1 MVLEYED
8 LPGATASVK
17 YTKEFENYNPSAIGD
32 EFTDG
37 DADVP
42 SYESFEEAFQEI
54 GKFIKSLFGSV
65 DDVKTEAKT
74 EEVTIPSAP
83 STTEVAAKQ
92 TRVLVKN
99 KKAQAEFLEAGIAAD
114 LYMTDGG
121 ADPNAG
127 EHLPGAVAAA
137 WKDPDKEKDQKARM
151 LANGT
156 GAAAAKI
163 RDKNETPEEALD
175 EEFALGFLAL
185 AAGGTVNASGVLN
198 LIVNAVGKIIHR
210 SQNVTQSTK
219 HPKPE
224 RSFVSQQN
232 AQQQQQNQLAFAA
245 FSTAISLAT
254 GKSFSTPL
262 SGLFAATS
270 VAGMTGSF
278 QPDQGIEYVYPEEDY
293 EYGGVKWVKEKG
305 PDGNDQLKT
314 NIGTTIPA

>member
-1 MVLEYED
+1 MAYEETGGRIVD
-8 LPGATASVK
+8 TK
-17 YTKEFENYNPSAIGD
+17 YAIEFDNYSPSAIGD

-42 SYESFEEAFQEI
+42 SYESFEEAFQAI

-74 EEVTIPSAP
+74 EEVTVPSAP
-83 STTEVAAKQ
+83 STTEVAARQ
-92 TRVLVKN
+92 TRVLAKN
-99 KKAQAEFLEAGIAAD
+99 KETQAELLKVGIAAD

-121 ADPNAG
+121 ADPAAG
-127 EHLPGAVAAA
+127 ENLHTAVAAA
-137 WKDPDKEKDQKARM
+137 WKNPDEEKKQKARM

-156 GAAAAKI
+156 GDAAAKI
-163 RDKNETPEEALD
+163 RDKDETPEEALAA
-175 EEFALGFLAL
+175 EFALGFLAL
-185 AAGGTVNASGVLN
+185 AANGTVNASGVLN
-198 LIVNAVGKIIHR
+198 LIVNAVGKIINR

-232 AQQQQQNQLAFAA
+232 AQQQQQNQLALAA

-270 VAGMTGSF
+270 VAGMTGAF

-293 EYGGVKWVKEKG
+293 EYGGVKWVKEKAN
-305 PDGNDQLKT
+305 GNDQLKT